1 MLRAASLADGASPRP
16 MENTIQAPRSRS
28 CTFLPARSAPIVQCS
43 IM

>member
-1 MLRAASLADGASPRP
+1 MLRAASLATAPSSA

-28 CTFLPARSAPIVQCS
+28 WTFLPARSAPIVQCL